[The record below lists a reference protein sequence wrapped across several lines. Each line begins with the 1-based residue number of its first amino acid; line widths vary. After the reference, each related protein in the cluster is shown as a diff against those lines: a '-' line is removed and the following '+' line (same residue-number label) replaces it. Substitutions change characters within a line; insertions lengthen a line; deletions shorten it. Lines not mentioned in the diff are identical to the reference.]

1 MTYLLLLI
9 NRILKL
15 YCFCALCSA
24 DPAMP
29 LPWCTRNVLPTLVLG
44 KGRSNMNLKPPSYT
58 DHVTGIILSG
68 GKNSRMG
75 GRNKAFIE
83 FEGERLIDRSVRLFQ
98 SLFDEVILITNSP
111 QEYLDLGV
119 ALVTDIYQN
128 KGALG
133 GIHAGLFHATN
144 EKVFFAACDMPFL
157 NEALIKHMIDL
168 SAEFDILV
176 PQSPDGLQP
185 LHAIYSRKCLPV
197 IEKLFSQDRLKIIG
211 FYPGYTIHKITAD
224 TLIQFDP
231 EWRMFSNLNSL
242 EEMGKI
248 VPENNG

>member
-1 MTYLLLLI
+1 
-9 NRILKL
+9 
-15 YCFCALCSA
+15 
-24 DPAMP
+24 
-29 LPWCTRNVLPTLVLG
+29 
-44 KGRSNMNLKPPSYT
+44 MNLKPPSYT
-58 DHVTGIILSG
+58 DHVTGVILSG

>member
-1 MTYLLLLI
+1 MEA
-9 NRILKL
+9 K
-15 YCFCALCSA
+15 SA
-24 DPAMP
+24 A
-29 LPWCTRNVLPTLVLG
+29 
-44 KGRSNMNLKPPSYT
+44 YT
-58 DHVTGIILSG
+58 DGVTGVILSG

-83 FEGERLIDRSVRLFQ
+83 FEGERLIDRDVRLFQ
-98 SLFDEVILITNSP
+98 SLFAEVILVTNSP
-111 QEYLDLGV
+111 REYLDLGV
-119 ALVTDIYQN
+119 TLVTDIYRN

-133 GIHAGLFHATN
+133 GIHAGLFHAGN

-168 SAEFDILV
+168 SPDFDILV

-185 LHAIYSRKCLPV
+185 LHAVYSRKCLPV
-197 IEKLFSQDRLKIIG
+197 IEKLFAKDLLKIIG

-231 EWRMFSNLNSL
+231 QWRMFSNLNSS
-242 EEMGKI
+242 EEMQKI
-248 VPENNG
+248 VP